1 MLRVNCTGVTV
12 VFYIHLLSLQFCK
25 LFESDVPMDLLSV
38 TGISKTESGGTI
50 LYETDLRLQPLEK
63 LVIAGE
69 TGSGKST
76 LLKIIAGLVQPASGI
91 VLFDNAKVAGPEE
104 RLIPGHPGIAYLSQD
119 FELRNNYRMEE
130 LLAYA
135 NKLTAKEAEAL
146 YAVCRIDHLL
156 KRKNDQVSGGEKQ
169 RLAIARLLIGS
180 PKLLLLDEPFSNLD
194 MIHKNILKSVIKDI
208 GDQLKITCIMVS
220 HDPVD
225 TLSWADEILVMKEG
239 RIVQQGTP
247 VKVYKQPVNEYVAG
261 LFGKY
266 NLLTKEP
273 AARLTGNQPH
283 LTGKR
288 LLVRPE
294 QFRIVDDNTS
304 GLTGVINAVSFFG
317 AYYEAEV
324 KLDDGS
330 VIIRTEKATLS
341 PGDSITISLSA
352 EVLCYL

>member
-1 MLRVNCTGVTV
+1 
-12 VFYIHLLSLQFCK
+12 
-25 LFESDVPMDLLSV
+25 
-38 TGISKTESGGTI
+38 
-50 LYETDLRLQPLEK
+50 
-63 LVIAGE
+63 
-69 TGSGKST
+69 
-76 LLKIIAGLVQPASGI
+76 
-91 VLFDNAKVAGPEE
+91 LFDNAKVAGPEE

-225 TLSWADEILVMKEG
+225 TLSWADETLVMKEG

-247 VKVYKQPVNEYVAG
+247 IQVYKQPVNEYVAG

-266 NLLTKEP
+266 NLLTEEP

-324 KLDDGS
+324 KLGDGS
-330 VIIRTEKATLS
+330 VIVRTEKATLS